1 MNSPFARRLG
11 TNYCPPDDEVENL
24 KTLLIESSLRMEFL
38 DKEITKMQSVLDK
51 LTTERDA
58 LQAFMQDHR
67 ALLSPIRRIPLE
79 ILLAIFLACFPTH
92 RNCAMSASEAPV
104 LLAHVCSS
112 WRTILLSTPALWAEI
127 HVVEPSMAHDNIG
140 RPFVGLYRETL
151 ARRLEAIGT
160 WLSRSGRCGLSISLQ
175 CSSDKNGDDLFLRAL
190 IPFASRWEHI
200 DLTTSSWVLGNV
212 SRLTEEDVPILKSVL
227 LREAIPN
234 MFLGGSWGLLR
245 SSGLSKF
252 SISSTH
258 INPLQLPLRWN
269 RLKDLSIESGSQIAS
284 VSALRII
291 SWCPELRVC
300 RLEVHDKP
308 DDDGGGPQPVL
319 THTFLHTFDLNCA
332 GTLHPMIHRFFSC
345 IYFPELRHF
354 TLRGSCESE
363 EHLSFAPLLA
373 AVPHLKSLDIGIEA
387 LPKSCLVELFH
398 GLPPTMSR
406 LHILDVPHS
415 RTESHNNILAL
426 LTLFPTSFTLCCPSL
441 NELRITDCMGFSDIG
456 LLNLIKSRMEISS
469 PRSRLKRVELVFFRE
484 MELDILPDLQPFIEM
499 GLYIKL
505 TYPVVTN

>member
-1 MNSPFARRLG
+1 MQFRQKRRRSFPAGSHSICLPLG
-11 TNYCPPDDEVENL
+11 AH
-24 KTLLIESSLRMEFL
+24 RL
-38 DKEITKMQSVLDK
+38 DNIVVGAGE
-51 LTTERDA
+51 
-58 LQAFMQDHR
+58 
-67 ALLSPIRRIPLE
+67 RIPPHGGGCPDPE
-79 ILLAIFLACFPTH
+79 
-92 RNCAMSASEAPV
+92 
-104 LLAHVCSS
+104 
-112 WRTILLSTPALWAEI
+112 
-127 HVVEPSMAHDNIG
+127 
-140 RPFVGLYRETL
+140 VGVI
-151 ARRLEAIGT
+151 A
-160 WLSRSGRCGLSISLQ
+160 
-175 CSSDKNGDDLFLRAL
+175 
-190 IPFASRWEHI
+190 
-200 DLTTSSWVLGNV
+200 
-212 SRLTEEDVPILKSVL
+212 
-227 LREAIPN
+227 
-234 MFLGGSWGLLR
+234 
-245 SSGLSKF
+245 
-252 SISSTH
+252 
-258 INPLQLPLRWN
+258 
-269 RLKDLSIESGSQIAS
+269 DLSIESGSQIAS

-332 GTLHPMIHRFFSC
+332 GTLHPMIHRFFSY

-373 AVPHLKSLDIGIEA
+373 AVPYLESLDIGIEA

-406 LHILDVPHS
+406 LHIFDVPHS

-469 PRSRLKRVELVFFRE
+469 HEAGSNGLNLCSSGRWSLISFQICNHSLRWVF
-484 MELDILPDLQPFIEM
+484 IS
-499 GLYIKL
+499 
-505 TYPVVTN
+505 N